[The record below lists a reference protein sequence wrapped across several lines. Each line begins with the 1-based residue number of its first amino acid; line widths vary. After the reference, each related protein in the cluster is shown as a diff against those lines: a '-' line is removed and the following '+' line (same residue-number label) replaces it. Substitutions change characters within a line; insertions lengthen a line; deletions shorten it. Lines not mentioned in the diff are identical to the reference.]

1 MPDRKKPDT
10 GMTPEEVAEYLNC
23 SAYTVKE
30 MSRRGELPHYRVGK
44 LYRYRKRALENWIEK
59 QESVAD
65 TNN

>member
-1 MPDRKKPDT
+1 MPDTKKLDK

-44 LYRYRKRALENWIEK
+44 LYRYRKTALEHWVEK
-59 QESVAD
+59 QESYV
-65 TNN
+65 NIKS